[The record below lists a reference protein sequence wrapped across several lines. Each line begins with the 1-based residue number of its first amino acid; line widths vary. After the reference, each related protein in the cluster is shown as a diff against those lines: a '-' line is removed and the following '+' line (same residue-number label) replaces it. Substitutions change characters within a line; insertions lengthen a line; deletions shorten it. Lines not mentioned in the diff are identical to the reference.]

1 MIQIFDTHAHYDDRA
16 FDSDRDSLLAG
27 FAAHGVKKIVN
38 IATDLPSSERT
49 VEMTQ
54 QYESLYGVI
63 GIYPTSVAGL
73 SEPVVFT
80 RLKELAGACKKVV
93 AIGEIGLDYHYEDT
107 DKKLQQTWFAAQMG
121 LARELSLPIVIH
133 SRDAARDTIVQM
145 RQNHAGEIGGVVH
158 CYSYTKESARE
169 FLDMDFFFG
178 IGGVITFKNSKKLKE
193 AVAYI
198 PLDHIV
204 LETDAPYLTPE
215 PFRGRRNESSYLT
228 YVAETIAQ
236 IKQIPV
242 EEVYE
247 ATWENAHRLYRI
259 PKE

>member
-1 MIQIFDTHAHYDDRA
+1 MIKIFDTHAHYDDDA
-16 FDSDRDSLLAG
+16 FDADRDALLAG
-27 FAAHGVKKIVN
+27 FCEQGVKKVVN
-38 IATDLPSSERT
+38 IATDIPSSKRT
-49 VEMTQ
+49 VEMTR
-54 QYESLYGVI
+54 QYENLYGVI
-63 GIYPTSVAGL
+63 GIYPTSMNGL
-73 SEPVVFT
+73 SMEETFFCLRT
-80 RLKELAGACKKVV
+80 LARECDKVV
-93 AIGEIGLDYHYEDT
+93 AIGEIGLDYHYQDT
-107 DKKLQQTWFAAQMG
+107 EKALQHTWFAAQME

-133 SRDAARDTIVQM
+133 SREAAKDTLDIM
-145 RQNHAGEIGGVVH
+145 RENHAETIGGVVH

-178 IGGVITFKNSKKLKE
+178 IGGVVTFKNSKKLKE

-204 LETDAPYLTPE
+204 LETDAPYLAPE
-215 PFRGRRNESSYLT
+215 PYRGRRNESTYLT

-242 EEVYE
+242 DAVYE

-259 PKE
+259 PRD

>member
-16 FDSDRDSLLAG
+16 FDADRDRLLAG
-27 FAAHGVKKIVN
+27 FAAQGVRRIVN

-54 QYESLYGVI
+54 QYEGLYGVI

-73 SEPVVFT
+73 EMPDVFA
-80 RLKELAGACKKVV
+80 RLKALAGNCDRIV
-93 AIGEIGLDYHYEDT
+93 AIGEIGLDYHYENT
-107 DKKLQQTWFAAQMG
+107 EKELQQAWFAAQME

-145 RQNHAGEIGGVVH
+145 QQNHAGEIGGVVH

-169 FLDMDFFFG
+169 FLEMDFFFG
-178 IGGVITFKNSKKLKE
+178 IGGVLTFHNAKKLRE

-204 LETDAPYLTPE
+204 LETDAPYLAPE

-228 YVAETIAQ
+228 YVAEAIAQ
-236 IKQIPV
+236 IKQLSV
-242 EEVYE
+242 EAVYE
-247 ATWENAHRLYRI
+247 ATWENAHKLYRL
-259 PKE
+259 